1 MKSTSPQDD
10 LLDIYNIWIIKPAS
24 MSRGRGIDFF
34 NDLASILKYVIGTRV
49 EWIVQKYIER
59 PLIIQNLKFDLR
71 QWILVSDMEPLTV
84 WFFDEC
90 YVRFGAEEY
99 DISNLNKKY
108 AHLTNNSIVKHSTDF
123 GKIIPGCMWEEKQL
137 A

>member
-1 MKSTSPQDD
+1 
-10 LLDIYNIWIIKPAS
+10 

-59 PLIIQNLKFDLR
+59 PLIIEKLKFDLR
-71 QWILVSDMEPLTV
+71 QWVLVSDMEPLTI

-99 DISNLNKKY
+99 DISNLSKKF

-123 GKIIPGCMWEEKQL
+123 GKIIKGCMWEEKQL
-137 A
+137 SDYLIVTIPPLITSLSFLRN

>member
-1 MKSTSPQDD
+1 
-10 LLDIYNIWIIKPAS
+10 
-24 MSRGRGIDFF
+24 MSRGRGISLFS
-34 NDLASILKYVIGTRV
+34 DLASILKYVIGTRV

-59 PLIIQNLKFDLR
+59 PLIIQNLKFDIR
-71 QWILVSDMEPLTV
+71 QWVLVSDMEPLTI

-99 DISNLNKKY
+99 DINNLNKKY

-123 GKIIPGCMWEEKQL
+123 GKIIKGCMWEEKQL
-137 A
+137 T